1 MWCFTAALKACC
13 TREMS
18 APWPGTLR
26 ERSVLRRSAILL
38 LSLLVLACPAL
49 AQDPAPRRALLL
61 DLKGVITF
69 VAAAQLTKA
78 IERAEAENAELL
90 IVRLDTPGGLLSS
103 TRDMIRAM
111 LASHTPIVVYVAPN
125 GARAAS
131 AGTYIVY
138 ASHIAAMAPGTHL
151 GAATPVSLGIPGL
164 PGSPPQQPPSEK
176 EKEKTPTQP
185 TGSTEERKAVNDAM
199 AYLRSL
205 AEIRHR
211 NADFAEKAVREAATL
226 TASQALEERVI
237 EVIANDANEL
247 LTAIDGRTVSTS
259 GGDTTLHTKGSP
271 IVEIEPGWKAQ
282 VMSTITD
289 PNIAFILLLIGIYG
303 ILFEFMNP
311 GVVAPG
317 VIGGI
322 CLIVALTALTIL
334 PLSYGGLALLLFGIA
349 LMVGEAFAPSFGIL
363 GLGGIIA
370 FVLGAFFLFDP
381 AEAQFGFGVA
391 WPLIAGAAVTSAAFF
406 IGIVGFA
413 LKARR
418 RAVRTGAE
426 EMIGSIGE
434 VLNWLGGQG
443 QVRVHGEIWAARSDQ
458 ILASGRKVRV
468 VDRAG
473 LTLVVE
479 EAA

>member
-1 MWCFTAALKACC
+1 
-13 TREMS
+13 MS
-18 APWPGTLR
+18 TPRPGTLR
-26 ERSVLRRSAILL
+26 ERPILRRSAILL
-38 LSLLVLACPAL
+38 INLFLLACPAL
-49 AQDPAPRRALLL
+49 AQDRTPRPALLL

-78 IERAEAENAELL
+78 LERAEAENAELL

-185 TGSTEERKAVNDAM
+185 TGSTEERKAINDAM

-322 CLIVALTALTIL
+322 CLLVALTALTVL
-334 PLSYGGLALLLFGIA
+334 PLSYGGLALLVFGIA
-349 LMVGEAFAPSFGIL
+349 LMAAEAFAPSFGVL

-391 WPLIAGAAVTSAAFF
+391 WPLIAGAAVTSAAFV
-406 IGIVGFA
+406 IGVATFA

-418 RAVRTGAE
+418 RAVRTWAE
-426 EMIGSIGE
+426 EMIGSAGE
-434 VLNWLGGQG
+434 VINWADGHG

-458 ILASGRKVRV
+458 SLAGRHRVRV
-468 VDRAG
+468 IGREG
-473 LTLVVE
+473 LTLLVQEVS
-479 EAA
+479 